1 MLDKIQSFLL
11 NEEKIDHVIWC
22 VGYIVIGWILDI
34 LSWIA
39 SKTKTQTDDEVVKAV
54 KEKVK
59 QVKKNKKK

>member
-34 LSWIA
+34 LSWVA
-39 SKTKTQTDDEVVKAV
+39 SKTKTTADDEVVKVA

>member
-1 MLDKIQSFLL
+1 MLEKIKDFLM

-34 LSWIA
+34 LSWVA
-39 SKTKTQTDDEVVKAV
+39 SKKKTQADDEVVKVV

-59 QVKKNKKK
+59 QTKKNKKK